1 MSGIVARGQRLLFE
15 LAAVVLRHPGA
26 KWRAL
31 DLKYKEQADLPAI
44 ARRYGIAEK
53 TLADQ
58 MQRGFDNPAYRFDR
72 DRAFYD
78 YIHSQR
84 SILRGS
90 SWLDV
95 GADTGTVNVYLS
107 EMLDSKSFQ
116 LIDINIAPKTN
127 FPVLK
132 FDGKHLSYDTGSFD
146 LIFFTYVLHHAAD
159 NAITLLE
166 DAHRIARRHVI
177 VLEDPKE
184 TEDDY
189 RWAYKHDRSGTF
201 RGRLE
206 WLKLFDLLK
215 YDVIHEAALG
225 SQIHSR
231 HLYILTPRETAIESP

>member
-1 MSGIVARGQRLLFE
+1 
-15 LAAVVLRHPGA
+15 
-26 KWRAL
+26 
-31 DLKYKEQADLPAI
+31 
-44 ARRYGIAEK
+44 
-53 TLADQ
+53 
-58 MQRGFDNPAYRFDR
+58 
-72 DRAFYD
+72 
-78 YIHSQR
+78 
-84 SILRGS
+84 
-90 SWLDV
+90 
-95 GADTGTVNVYLS
+95 
-107 EMLDSKSFQ
+107 MLDSKSFK

-132 FDGKHLSYDTGSFD
+132 FDGKHLSYGTGSFD
-146 LIFFTYVLHHAAD
+146 LVFFTYVLHHAAD

-201 RGRLE
+201 AVALE

-225 SQIHSR
+225 SQIPFETPLRPNPPQNGDRGSVGGQRTGQFSARLDHRNVAESR
-231 HLYILTPRETAIESP
+231 RVVAYPRDAPRRRQHNAIRIVRARRTQ